1 MPEEPLDPVEVYR
14 ASGLADA
21 HVLRLRLDAEGISAW
36 VDNELLQG
44 AAGDLPLGWAAAPRV
59 MVARADEAAAR
70 AVADQFTRD
79 RPQDPP
85 GGLACLAC
93 LSPMGAADTCP
104 VCGWSYRDSPGVGA
118 AEPSRPDP
126 VDPVADPLHPV
137 PGPTG
142 RVRPGDWAEVAAVLA
157 VGVVPYQV
165 STVTTFYAP
174 SAPLPFWL
182 DALQL
187 VVLGGCTIFVTLYL
201 VRRGGDGW
209 AAIGVTRPGVVDVA
223 GGLVLLFAAFVV
235 WRLTAGLPDVGR
247 PKATPLPRPDGEL
260 DYVLL
265 VVKYGVSAFSEE
277 LVCRAYLVTR
287 LAVLLRS
294 RAAAVVYAAAVFAS
308 YHAYQGVQGVG
319 SAFALGVVYGAAFL
333 LIHRVWPLAIG
344 HALYNLLADL
354 AG

>member
-1 MPEEPLDPVEVYR
+1 MPEEPIDPVEVYR

-59 MVARADEAAAR
+59 MVARSDEAAAG
-70 AVADQFTRD
+70 AVADRFTRD

-85 GGLACLAC
+85 GSLACLAC

-104 VCGWSYRDSPGVGA
+104 ACGWSYRDGPGAGA
-118 AEPSRPDP
+118 AEPPRPDP
-126 VDPVADPLHPV
+126 AGPVADPPHPAI
-137 PGPTG
+137 GPAG
-142 RVRPGDWAEVAAVLA
+142 RARQGDWAEVVAVLA

-165 STVTTFYAP
+165 ATVTTFFAP
-174 SAPLPFWL
+174 PTPLPFWL

-201 VRRGGDGW
+201 VGRSGDRW
-209 AAIGVTRPGVVDVA
+209 ATIGVTRPGVMDAA
-223 GGLVLLFAAFVV
+223 GGLVFLFAAFVL

-247 PKATPLPRPDGEL
+247 PKAVSFPRPDGEL
-260 DYVLL
+260 DHVLL
-265 VVKYGVSAFSEE
+265 AVKYGVSAFSEE

-287 LAVLLRS
+287 LAGLLRS
-294 RAAAVVYAAAVFAS
+294 RAEAVVYAAAVFAS
-308 YHAYQGVQGVG
+308 YHAYQGLQGVG

-333 LIHRVWPLAIG
+333 LIGRVWPLAVG
-344 HALYNLLADL
+344 HALYDIWADL